1 MSSIR
6 DQILTA
12 VVAKLNGAGK
22 PAGVNVRRFSLAKIE
37 PSQLPMIEAY
47 PGSDVVKDTSKGR
60 QSLMRTLGLILD
72 VYAMGDP
79 VDQALDEAV
88 CWITTALQA
97 DQSLGGLVMD
107 VRERS
112 AEWDAEMAAQGTG
125 LCKVLV
131 EIDYI
136 HNRLNQE
143 IKP

>member
-6 DQILTA
+6 DQIITA
-12 VVAKLNGAGK
+12 VLAKLNGAGK

-47 PGSDVVKDTSKGR
+47 PGTDVVKDQSKGR
-60 QSLMRTLGLILD
+60 QSLIRTLGLILD
-72 VYAMGDP
+72 VYGMGDP
-79 VDQALDEAV
+79 VDQSLDEAI
-88 CWITTALQA
+88 CWITEALQA
-97 DQSLGGLVMD
+97 DQSLGGLTLE
-107 VRERS
+107 VREKS

>member
-6 DQILTA
+6 NQIIDA
-12 VVAKLNGAGK
+12 VALVLNGANK

-37 PSQLPMIEAY
+37 PSHLPLIEVY
-47 PGSDVVKDTSKGR
+47 PGSDVVKDQSKGR
-60 QSLMRTLGLILD
+60 QSLIRTLGLILD
-72 VYAMGDP
+72 VYGMGDP
-79 VDQALDEAV
+79 VDVALDEAV

-97 DQSLGGLVMD
+97 DQSLGGLCLD
-107 VRERS
+107 IREKS

-143 IKP
+143 VKP